1 MCLLILL
8 LAASAVLVEKVGRW
22 DLRAFAVGK
31 ETETGNLIYTEQPSV
46 SNDFVS

>member
-8 LAASAVLVEKVGRW
+8 LAASAALVEKVGRW